1 MLDGNTRS
9 GCPMVHFPRPR
20 CPERIAACGT
30 IASHAYLGLCGE
42 YTAGLFGHSEPRSH
56 ASITREL
63 ASGLNL
69 AAVGA
74 AEVQLARSILC
85 DRFRLIELVRFTN
98 SGTEANPRAITATRA
113 FTSRDQVMVFRG
125 GYHGGVLTFP
135 LSGTSAVTVPFP
147 VVMADYNDTARTV
160 ALIRQH
166 ATTLAA
172 IILEPML
179 GGGGGCIPAHPQ
191 FLHALRDPASHDLP
205 HVGRRAAGAGRG
217 RARSHPAGQIHGGR
231 HELRRLRWPS

>member
-1 MLDGNTRS
+1 
-9 GCPMVHFPRPR
+9 
-20 CPERIAACGT
+20 
-30 IASHAYLGLCGE
+30 
-42 YTAGLFGHSEPRSH
+42 
-56 ASITREL
+56 
-63 ASGLNL
+63 
-69 AAVGA
+69 
-74 AEVQLARSILC
+74 
-85 DRFRLIELVRFTN
+85 
-98 SGTEANPRAITATRA
+98 
-113 FTSRDQVMVFRG
+113 MVFRG

-147 VVMADYNDTARTV
+147 VVMADYNDTAGTV

-191 FLHALRDPASHDLP
+191 FLHALRDAASHDLP